1 MKILTIVVPVYN
13 VEKYLDQCLKSFVI
27 SEILDKLEVLI
38 INDGSCDSSS
48 TIGQTYVNEYPDTFR
63 MITKENGGHGS
74 TINVGI
80 QEATG
85 KYFKVVDGDDW
96 VNAKGV
102 RSLVKLMDDLD
113 VDMVLSNYYWVDD
126 ITGKKSKEIK
136 EICSGI
142 EYGTVI
148 PFQMVSSKI
157 FFKMHAIS
165 YRTEILKKIPERI
178 DEHCYYV
185 DLEYITF
192 PIPYIKTIAAIPDYV
207 YMYRVGQAA
216 QSVSI
221 ENMQK
226 RCAQHEK
233 VVNCLLKYFNQN
245 RSVSNE
251 IKDCMAEIIARS
263 VTSQY
268 KIYLSFK
275 NSHKKDIIHFEK
287 ILKEQYHDIYEKIKN
302 PAVSILR
309 LTNYI
314 TYDLISIIVR
324 FAVKSNKT

>member
-13 VEKYLDQCLKSFVI
+13 VERYLHQCLNSFVI
-27 SEILDKLEVLI
+27 SEVLEKLEVLI
-38 INDGSCDSSS
+38 INDGSSDSSS
-48 TIGQTYVNEYPDTFR
+48 VIGQAYVNKYPDTFR

-80 QEATG
+80 QEASG

-96 VNAKGV
+96 VTAEGV
-102 RSLVKLMDDLD
+102 ISLINLMDKID

-126 ITGKKSKEIK
+126 STGKISKEI
-136 EICSGI
+136 EEVCPGI
-142 EYGTVI
+142 EYETI
-148 PFQMVSSKI
+148 VSFENVSKEL
-157 FFKMHAIS
+157 FFKMHAIT
-165 YRTEILKKIPERI
+165 YRTEILKKIPNKI

-192 PIPYIKTIAAIPDYV
+192 PIPYINTVAAIPDYV
-207 YMYRVGQAA
+207 YMYRIGQPT

-221 ENMQK
+221 ENMQR

-233 VVNCLLKYFNQN
+233 VVKCLLTYFKCNAN
-245 RSVSNE
+245 VTSG

-275 NSHKKDIIHFEK
+275 KSHKEDLIYFEK
-287 ILKEQYHDIYEKIKN
+287 NLKEQYHDIYEKVKN

-314 TYDLISIIVR
+314 AYDLISIIVR
-324 FAVKSNKT
+324 FAVK

>member
-27 SEILDKLEVLI
+27 FELLEKLEVLI
-38 INDGSCDSSS
+38 INDGSSDSSS
-48 TIGQTYVNEYPDTFR
+48 AIGQTYVNEYPNTFR

-74 TINVGI
+74 TINLGI

-85 KYFKVVDGDDW
+85 RYFKVVDGDDW
-96 VNAKGV
+96 LTAEGII
-102 RSLVKLMDDLD
+102 SLVNLIDKID

-126 ITGKKSKEIK
+126 TTGRTSKEI
-136 EICSGI
+136 EEVCPGI
-142 EYGTVI
+142 EYGKIV
-148 PFQMVSSKI
+148 PFENISKRL
-157 FFKMHAIS
+157 FFKMHAIT
-165 YRTEILKKIPERI
+165 YRTEILKKIPNKI

-192 PIPYIKTIAAIPDYV
+192 PIPYIKTVAAIPDYV
-207 YMYRVGQAA
+207 YMYRIGQST

-221 ENMQK
+221 ENMQR

-233 VVNCLLKYFNQN
+233 VVKCLLKYFKCNTN
-245 RSVSNE
+245 VTSD

-268 KIYLSFK
+268 KIFLSFK
-275 NSHKKDIIHFEK
+275 KSHKEDMIHFEK
-287 ILKEQYHDIYEKIKN
+287 ILKEQYYDIYIKVKN

-314 TYDLISIIVR
+314 AYGLISKIVR
-324 FAVKSNKT
+324 YAIK